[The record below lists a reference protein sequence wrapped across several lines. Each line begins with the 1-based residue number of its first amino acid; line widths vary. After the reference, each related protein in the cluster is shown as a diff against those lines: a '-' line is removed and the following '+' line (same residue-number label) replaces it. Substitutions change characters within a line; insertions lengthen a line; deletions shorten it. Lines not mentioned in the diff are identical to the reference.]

1 MGTLST
7 KGTVSFFRF
16 TSMAVQG
23 GGPGTLPVEDFRK
36 LQAVIAH
43 LPDDHSQLPPP
54 GHRIVLQVAKRSK
67 VLARVYDRA
76 NMPDSVLEILR
87 LTGSGIRPLLMNF
100 APPDKKWTLSEF
112 SEAGILPDAIGI
124 RSPNDVLTLAASP
137 DRSLIVQRFL
147 FVNPRTQITDLHLH
161 CARLAHSR
169 RPLSHALK

>member
-1 MGTLST
+1 VLSVISTAYSSELLLLRATISNLMKNPLRSSATITAPSAMGTLST

-100 APPDKKWTLSEF
+100 APPTRN
-112 SEAGILPDAIGI
+112 G
-124 RSPNDVLTLAASP
+124 
-137 DRSLIVQRFL
+137 
-147 FVNPRTQITDLHLH
+147 H
-161 CARLAHSR
+161 
-169 RPLSHALK
+169 